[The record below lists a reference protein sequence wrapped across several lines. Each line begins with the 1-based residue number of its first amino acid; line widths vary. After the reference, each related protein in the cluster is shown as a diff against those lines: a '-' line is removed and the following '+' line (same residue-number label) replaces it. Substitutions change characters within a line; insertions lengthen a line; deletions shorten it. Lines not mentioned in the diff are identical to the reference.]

1 MTAAFTSRLPE
12 WEAALAQALPSAAR
26 AMGEAAVQ
34 AVRAQMLTGY
44 ARPVYDTGAL
54 HADVRCR
61 AEGASVLVGNTLPYA
76 PMIGALIGFTAL
88 IPVVGAFIGGAA
100 GAFLILMVSPVKALI
115 FLVFLVVLQQLEG
128 NLIYPRV
135 VGTSIGLPGI
145 WVLAVVTIGGG
156 VFGIFGILIGIPLTA
171 AVYRLIDRD
180 MHRTAP
186 SAEEAPE

>member
-76 PMIGALIGFTAL
+76 PMIYDGT
-88 IPVVGAFIGGAA
+88 VRMAA
-100 GAFLILMVSPVKALI
+100 RPY
-115 FLVFLVVLQQLEG
+115 LQD
-128 NLIYPRV
+128 
-135 VGTSIGLPGI
+135 GLLG
-145 WVLAVVTIGGG
+145 
-156 VFGIFGILIGIPLTA
+156 
-171 AVYRLIDRD
+171 
-180 MHRTAP
+180 
-186 SAEEAPE
+186 SAEAIRDAAARALAEALPHP

>member
-76 PMIGALIGFTAL
+76 PMIYDGT
-88 IPVVGAFIGGAA
+88 VRMAA
-100 GAFLILMVSPVKALI
+100 CRTGCSAAP
-115 FLVFLVVLQQLEG
+115 E
-128 NLIYPRV
+128 PC
-135 VGTSIGLPGI
+135 GTRLPGR
-145 WVLAVVTIGGG
+145 WRRLSPTHNASRGETRGKE
-156 VFGIFGILIGIPLTA
+156 FIPC
-171 AVYRLIDRD
+171 R
-180 MHRTAP
+180 
-186 SAEEAPE
+186 